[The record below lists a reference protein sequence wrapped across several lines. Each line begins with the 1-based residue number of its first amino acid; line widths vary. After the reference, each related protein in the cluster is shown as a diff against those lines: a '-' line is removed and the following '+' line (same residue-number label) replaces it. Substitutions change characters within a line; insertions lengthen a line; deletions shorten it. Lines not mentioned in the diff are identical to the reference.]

1 MPSRDEDLM
10 LYVDGEL
17 PAREAHELEKR
28 FASGK
33 DGDDKAKLEGLRQV
47 GDVVRARYEAAVEE
61 AEPRFADMWARLD
74 AALTPAPAPVA
85 SLGARLS
92 AWWHNFRSHVLVGA
106 TCAAAGAVLVFVV
119 MHQAHTRE
127 LVVLPA
133 PAPDQTGTSAQATA
147 TEDEESLDV
156 EDGSATV
163 FRIPSEDTDEA
174 DTTVIWITRDDADS
188 DTSSE
193 SPI

>member
-85 SLGARLS
+85 SLGARLA

-127 LVVLPA
+127 LVARGCQVML
-133 PAPDQTGTSAQATA
+133 SN
-147 TEDEESLDV
+147 
-156 EDGSATV
+156 
-163 FRIPSEDTDEA
+163 
-174 DTTVIWITRDDADS
+174 S
-188 DTSSE
+188 DTPFIRSLYKGFRVDRVKCPRAINSNAAKRGDVDE
-193 SPI
+193 VIITAGY